1 MSRTESPEIVRA
13 MIASSARHG
22 SIARPAMTTQLPS
35 SIRDLRQSWP
45 RPSTPRAIV
54 VIGAGSIVRD
64 AHLPVYQRLG
74 FPVAGIFDVNREGK
88 CASARRRSAIPRVF
102 DSIDEAASMR
112 DAIFDVAIPP
122 ENIASVLERL
132 PTGAAVLIQKPMGR
146 DLVDARRI
154 VAICRER
161 KLRAAVN
168 FQLRFAPNMLAIKDA
183 LDRGVFG
190 DILDVE
196 VRINLHTPWNYWAF
210 LKGVPRLEVLMHSIH
225 YLDLIRS
232 LIGEPRGVYCKGV
245 RHPEMPDYADTRTSI
260 VLDYG
265 DTIRC
270 SLTMN
275 HAHTF
280 GGRYGMSQLKIEGT
294 RGAAIAK
301 MGVNL
306 NYPAGEPDTLEIAT
320 EDAKGWS
327 EIALRGSWFLEAFE
341 GPMSNLQRFVAGEDS
356 KLISTVEDALRTM
369 AVVEACYESSAHGAT
384 PIPSTR

>member
-1 MSRTESPEIVRA
+1 
-13 MIASSARHG
+13 
-22 SIARPAMTTQLPS
+22 MTTQTPASL
-35 SIRDLRQSWP
+35 RDLRQSWP
-45 RPSTPRAIV
+45 RPSAPKPIV

-64 AHLPVYQRLG
+64 AHLPTYRRLG
-74 FPVAGIFDVNREGK
+74 FPVAGIFDVNLKASRER
-88 CASARRRSAIPRVF
+88 AEAFAIPRVF
-102 DSIDEAASMR
+102 ESIDEAAATR

-122 ENIASVLERL
+122 QNIAGVIERL
-132 PTGAAVLIQKPMGR
+132 PPGAAVLIQKPMGR
-146 DLVDARRI
+146 DLADARRI
-154 VAICRER
+154 VAICCER

-168 FQLRFAPNMLAIKDA
+168 FQLRFAPNMIAVKDA
-183 LDRGVFG
+183 LERAVFG
-190 DILDVE
+190 EVLDVE

-225 YLDLIRS
+225 YLDLIRW

-245 RHPEMPDYADTRTSI
+245 RHPAMQEYADTRTSI

-280 GGRYGMSQLKIEGT
+280 GARYGMSQLKIEGT

-306 NYPAGEPDTLEIAT
+306 NYPAGEPDTLEIAS
-320 EDAKGWS
+320 EDSDGWR
-327 EIALRGSWFLEAFE
+327 EVALRGSWFLEAFE

-356 KLISTVEDALRTM
+356 ELVSSVEDAIRTM
-369 AVVEACYESSAHGAT
+369 ALVEACYESSAHGAT
-384 PIPSTR
+384 PIPSVG

>member
-1 MSRTESPEIVRA
+1 
-13 MIASSARHG
+13 
-22 SIARPAMTTQLPS
+22 MTTQLPA
-35 SIRDLRQSWP
+35 SIRDLGQSWP
-45 RPSTPRAIV
+45 RPSAPRPIV

-64 AHLPVYQRLG
+64 AHLPVYKRLG
-74 FPVAGIFDVNREGK
+74 FAVAGIFDVNSK
-88 CASARRRSAIPRVF
+88 ASHERAAAFAIPRVF
-102 DSIDEAASMR
+102 ESMDEAASMR
-112 DAIFDVAIPP
+112 EVVFDVAIPP
-122 ENIASVLERL
+122 QNIASVLERL
-132 PTGAAVLIQKPMGR
+132 PSGAAVLIQKPMGR
-146 DLVDARRI
+146 DLDDARRI
-154 VAICRER
+154 VTICRER
-161 KLRAAVN
+161 RLSAAVN
-168 FQLRFAPNMLAIKDA
+168 FQLRFAPNMLAVRDA
-183 LDRGVFG
+183 LERGVFG
-190 DILDVE
+190 EVLDVE

-245 RHPEMPDYADTRTSI
+245 RHPAMPDYSDTRTSI

-280 GGRYGMSQLKIEGT
+280 GGQHEMSQLKLEGR

-306 NYPAGEPDTLEIAT
+306 NYPAGEPDMLEIAS
-320 EDAKGWS
+320 EDSKGWS

-341 GPMSNLQRFVAGEDS
+341 GPMSNLQRFVAGEDP
-356 KLISTVEDALRTM
+356 KLVSSVEDAIRTM
-369 AVVEACYESSAHGAT
+369 ALVEACYESSARGAT
-384 PIPSTR
+384 PIPSTD

>member
-1 MSRTESPEIVRA
+1 
-13 MIASSARHG
+13 
-22 SIARPAMTTQLPS
+22 MTTQLPA
-35 SIRDLRQSWP
+35 SIRDLGQSWP
-45 RPSTPRAIV
+45 RPSAPRPIV

-64 AHLPVYQRLG
+64 AHLPVYKRLG
-74 FPVAGIFDVNREGK
+74 FAVAGIFDVNSK
-88 CASARRRSAIPRVF
+88 ASHERAAPFAIPRVF

-112 DAIFDVAIPP
+112 DVVFDVAIPP
-122 ENIASVLERL
+122 QNIASVLERL
-132 PTGAAVLIQKPMGR
+132 PSGAAVLIQKPMGR
-146 DLVDARRI
+146 DLDDARRI

-161 KLRAAVN
+161 HLSAAVN
-168 FQLRFAPNMLAIKDA
+168 FQLRFAPNMLAVRDA
-183 LDRGVFG
+183 LERGVLG
-190 DILDVE
+190 EVLDVE

-245 RHPEMPDYADTRTSI
+245 RHPAMPDYSDTRTSI

-280 GGRYGMSQLKIEGT
+280 GGQHEMSQLKLEGT

-306 NYPAGEPDTLEIAT
+306 NYPAGEPDTLEIAS
-320 EDAKGWS
+320 EDSKGWS

-356 KLISTVEDALRTM
+356 KLVSGVEDAIRTM
-369 AVVEACYESSAHGAT
+369 ALVEACYESSARGAT
-384 PIPSTR
+384 PIPSID

>member
-1 MSRTESPEIVRA
+1 
-13 MIASSARHG
+13 
-22 SIARPAMTTQLPS
+22 MTTQLPAS
-35 SIRDLRQSWP
+35 VRDLRQSWP
-45 RPSTPRAIV
+45 PRSAPRPIV

-64 AHLPVYQRLG
+64 AHLPVYKRLG
-74 FPVAGIFDVNREGK
+74 FAVAGIFDVNSK
-88 CASARRRSAIPRVF
+88 ASHERAAAFAIPRVF
-102 DSIDEAASMR
+102 ESIDEAASMR
-112 DAIFDVAIPP
+112 DVVFDVAIPP
-122 ENIASVLERL
+122 QNIASVLERL
-132 PTGAAVLIQKPMGR
+132 PFGAAVLIQKPMGR
-146 DLVDARRI
+146 DLDDARRI

-161 KLRAAVN
+161 RLSAAVN
-168 FQLRFAPNMLAIKDA
+168 FQLRFAPNMLAVRDA
-183 LDRGVFG
+183 LERGVFG
-190 DILDVE
+190 EVLDVE
-196 VRINLHTPWNYWAF
+196 VRINLRTPWNYWAF

-245 RHPEMPDYADTRTSI
+245 RHPAMPDYSDTRTSI

-280 GGRYGMSQLKIEGT
+280 GGKHETSQLKIEGT

-306 NYPAGEPDTLEIAT
+306 NYPAGESDRLEIAS
-320 EDAKGWS
+320 EDSKSWS
-327 EIALRGSWFLEAFE
+327 AIALRGSWFLEAFE

-356 KLISTVEDALRTM
+356 KLVSGVEDAIRTM
-369 AVVEACYESSAHGAT
+369 ALVEACYESSARGAT
-384 PIPSTR
+384 PIPSID

>member
-1 MSRTESPEIVRA
+1 

-22 SIARPAMTTQLPS
+22 SIARPAIAMTATTQLPA

-45 RPSTPRAIV
+45 RPSATKPIV

-64 AHLPVYQRLG
+64 AHLPTYKRLG
-74 FPVAGIFDVNREGK
+74 FPVAGIFDVNPKASRERTD
-88 CASARRRSAIPRVF
+88 AFAIPRVF
-102 DSIDEAASMR
+102 DSLDEAASLR
-112 DAIFDVAIPP
+112 DAVFDVAIPP
-122 ENIASVLERL
+122 QNIAGVLGRL
-132 PTGAAVLIQKPMGR
+132 PSGAAVLIQKPMGR
-146 DLVDARRI
+146 DLADARRI

-161 KLRAAVN
+161 NLRAAVN
-168 FQLRFAPNMLAIKDA
+168 FQLRFAPNMLAVKDA
-183 LDRGVFG
+183 LERGLFG
-190 DILDVE
+190 DVLDVE

-280 GGRYGMSQLKIEGT
+280 GARYGMSQLKLEGT

-306 NYPAGEPDTLEIAT
+306 NYPAGEPDTLEIAS
-320 EDAKGWS
+320 EDSKGWS
-327 EIALRGSWFLEAFE
+327 AIALRGSWFLEAFE
-341 GPMSNLQRFVAGEDS
+341 GPMSNLQRFVGGEDT
-356 KLISTVEDALRTM
+356 KLISDVEDAIRTM

-384 PIPSTR
+384 PVPTTR

>member
-1 MSRTESPEIVRA
+1 
-13 MIASSARHG
+13 
-22 SIARPAMTTQLPS
+22 MTTQLPA

-45 RPSTPRAIV
+45 RPSAPKPIV

-64 AHLPVYQRLG
+64 AHLPVYKRLG
-74 FPVAGIFDVNREGK
+74 FPVAGIFDVNAAASRER
-88 CASARRRSAIPRVF
+88 AAAFAIPRVL
-102 DSIDEAASMR
+102 DSIDEAASTR
-112 DAIFDVAIPP
+112 DVVFDVAIPP

-132 PTGAAVLIQKPMGR
+132 PSDAAVLIQKPMGR
-146 DLVDARRI
+146 DLADARRI

-161 KLRAAVN
+161 RLRAAVN
-168 FQLRFAPNMLAIKDA
+168 FQLRFAPNMLAVKHA
-183 LDRGVFG
+183 LERGLFG
-190 DILDVE
+190 DVLDVE

-232 LIGEPRGVYCKGV
+232 LIGGPRGVYCKGV
-245 RHPEMPDYADTRTSI
+245 RHPGMTDYADTRTSI

-280 GGRYGMSQLKIEGT
+280 GGRHEMSQLKLEGT

-306 NYPAGEPDTLEIAT
+306 NYPAGEPDTLELAT
-320 EDAKGWS
+320 EDSKGWS
-327 EIALRGSWFLEAFE
+327 PVALRGSWFLEAFE
-341 GPMSNLQRFVAGEDS
+341 GPMSNLQRFAAGEDS
-356 KLISTVEDALRTM
+356 KLVSAVEDALNTM

-384 PIPSTR
+384 PVPSTH

>member
-1 MSRTESPEIVRA
+1 
-13 MIASSARHG
+13 
-22 SIARPAMTTQLPS
+22 MTTQLAAS
-35 SIRDLRQSWP
+35 VRDLRQSWP
-45 RPSTPRAIV
+45 RPSAPKPIV

-64 AHLPVYQRLG
+64 AHLPVYKRLG
-74 FPVAGIFDVNREGK
+74 NPVAGIFDVNPK
-88 CASARRRSAIPRVF
+88 ASAERAAAFSIPRVF
-102 DSIDEAASMR
+102 DSLDEAASMR
-112 DAIFDVAIPP
+112 DVVFDLAIPP
-122 ENIASVLERL
+122 ENIASVVERL
-132 PTGAAVLIQKPMGR
+132 PSGAAVLIQKPMGR
-146 DLVDARRI
+146 DLADARRI

-161 KLRAAVN
+161 KLCAAVN
-168 FQLRFAPNMLAIKDA
+168 FQLRFAPNMLAVKDA
-183 LDRGVFG
+183 LERGVFG
-190 DILDVE
+190 DVLDVE

-245 RHPEMPDYADTRTSI
+245 RHPAMPDYSDTRTSI

-294 RGAAIAK
+294 RTAAIAK

-306 NYPAGEPDTLEIAT
+306 NYPAGEPDTLEFAT
-320 EDAKGWS
+320 EGSKDWS
-327 EIALRGSWFLEAFE
+327 AIALRGSWFLEAFE

-356 KLISTVEDALRTM
+356 KLVSSVEDAIRTM

-384 PIPSTR
+384 PIPSDY

>member
-1 MSRTESPEIVRA
+1 
-13 MIASSARHG
+13 
-22 SIARPAMTTQLPS
+22 MTTQLPA

-45 RPSTPRAIV
+45 RPSAPRPIV

-64 AHLPVYQRLG
+64 AHLPVYKRLG
-74 FPVAGIFDVNREGK
+74 FPVAGIFDVNVNASRER
-88 CASARRRSAIPRVF
+88 AAAFAIPRVF
-102 DSIDEAASMR
+102 ESIDEAASMR
-112 DAIFDVAIPP
+112 EVVFDVAIPP
-122 ENIASVLERL
+122 ENIPDVIERL
-132 PTGAAVLIQKPMGR
+132 PVGAAVLIQKPMGR
-146 DLVDARRI
+146 DLADARRI
-154 VAICRER
+154 VAICSAR

-168 FQLRFAPNMLAIKDA
+168 FQLRFAPNMLAVKDA
-183 LDRGVFG
+183 LARGVFG
-190 DILDVE
+190 DVLDVE

-210 LKGVPRLEVLMHSIH
+210 LKRVPRLEVLMHSIH

-245 RHPEMPDYADTRTSI
+245 RHPAMPDYSDTRTSI

-280 GGRYGMSQLKIEGT
+280 GARYGMSQLKIEGT
-294 RGAAIAK
+294 RTAAIAK

-306 NYPAGEPDTLEIAT
+306 NYPAGEPDTLEIAR
-320 EDAKGWS
+320 EESNGWR

-341 GPMSNLQRFVAGEDS
+341 GPMSNLQRFAAGEDP
-356 KLISTVEDALRTM
+356 KLVSSVEDALRTM

-384 PIPSTR
+384 PIPSTP

>member
-1 MSRTESPEIVRA
+1 MLRA

-45 RPSTPRAIV
+45 RPSAPRPIV

-64 AHLPVYQRLG
+64 AHLPVYKRLG
-74 FPVAGIFDVNREGK
+74 FPVAGIFDVNSK
-88 CASARRRSAIPRVF
+88 VSAERAAAFAIPRVF
-102 DSIDEAASMR
+102 ESLDEAVSTR
-112 DAIFDVAIPP
+112 DVIYDVAIPP
-122 ENIASVLERL
+122 QNIASVLERL
-132 PTGAAVLIQKPMGR
+132 PAGAAALIQKPMGR
-146 DLVDARRI
+146 DLADARRI

-161 KLRAAVN
+161 RLRAAVN
-168 FQLRFAPNMLAIKDA
+168 FQLRFAPNMIAVKDA
-183 LDRGVFG
+183 LERGVFG
-190 DILDVE
+190 ALLDVE

-245 RHPEMPDYADTRTSI
+245 RHPAMPDYSDTRTSI

-280 GGRYGMSQLKIEGT
+280 GGRYAMSQLKIEGT

-306 NYPAGEPDTLEIAT
+306 NYPAGEPDTLEIAS
-320 EDAKGWS
+320 DDGKGWS

-341 GPMSNLQRFVAGEDS
+341 GPMSNLQRFAAGEDS
-356 KLISTVEDALRTM
+356 KLVSGVDDALRTM

>member
-1 MSRTESPEIVRA
+1 
-13 MIASSARHG
+13 
-22 SIARPAMTTQLPS
+22 MTTQTPLA
-35 SIRDLRQSWP
+35 IRDLRQSWP
-45 RPSTPRAIV
+45 RPSATKTKPKPIV

-74 FPVAGIFDVNREGK
+74 FPVAGIFDVNAKASRER
-88 CASARRRSAIPRVF
+88 AAAFAIPRVF
-102 DSIDEAASMR
+102 ESLDEAGSVPNG
-112 DAIFDVAIPP
+112 IFDLAIPP
-122 ENIASVLERL
+122 GNIAGVLERL
-132 PTGAAVLIQKPMGR
+132 PSGAAVLIQKPMGR

-161 KLRAAVN
+161 RLSAAVN
-168 FQLRFAPNMLAIKDA
+168 FQLRFAPNMLAVKDA
-183 LDRGVFG
+183 LERGIFG
-190 DILDVE
+190 DVLDVE

-245 RHPEMPDYADTRTSI
+245 RHPAMPDYADTRTSI

-280 GGRYGMSQLKIEGT
+280 GGRYGMSQLKLEGT

-301 MGVNL
+301 MGANL

-320 EDAKGWS
+320 EDSNCWS

-356 KLISTVEDALRTM
+356 KLVSSVEDALRTM

-384 PIPSTR
+384 PIPSVS